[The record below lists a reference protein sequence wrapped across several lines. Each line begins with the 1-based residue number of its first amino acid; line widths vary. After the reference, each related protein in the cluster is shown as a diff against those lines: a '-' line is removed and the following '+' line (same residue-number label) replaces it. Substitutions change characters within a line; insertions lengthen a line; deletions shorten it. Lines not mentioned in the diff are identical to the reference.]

1 MSPTPKFVRRRI
13 TGRPTPE
20 EAAHYR
26 QAVKEVEADKEAI
39 LARGRELLRQLKS
52 AELANVVE
60 ALRDA
65 RLKKGLA
72 AAEVAE
78 RLDMDAG
85 NYSRLESGQTNPTL
99 QTLSR
104 MAEAIGVKVTV
115 NVQETRV

>member
-1 MSPTPKFVRRRI
+1 MSPTPRFVRKRI

-26 QAVKEVEADKEAI
+26 QALKEVEADKDSI
-39 LARGRELLRQLKS
+39 IARGKALLQKLKS
-52 AELANVVE
+52 AELTNVVQ

-72 AAEVAE
+72 ASEVAE
-78 RLDMDAG
+78 RLEMDAG

-115 NVQETRV
+115 NVQDSRV